1 MSLRLLKAAA
11 AALALCGALAPAL
24 AQAQTFER
32 PVRIVVPFA
41 PGGTSDILA
50 RLISPKLSEAIGQPV
65 VVENKPGAAGNIGAD
80 AVAKARPDGHTLLL
94 MDIGSLAVAPSL
106 FPDLTYDVQKDLAP
120 VGMVMFGPYVMA
132 VHPSVPAKN
141 VAELVAYAKANP
153 GKLAVANSGVGALNH
168 ITAVALARGLGID
181 WKNVPYKGGSA
192 ASRAVVSGESTV
204 IINGATATL
213 PFVTNKQL
221 VGIAVTGDARLPAL
235 PDVETF
241 KEAKLPLGRCRH
253 LAGPA
258 DHRQDAARDGRPPQ
272 CRAAEDPGN
281 ARHPAEDRR
290 TGRLGAPRHAGRRQV
305 LARHQYRELGRH
317 RPRRR
322 HQDQLTRQS
331 GPARDTSSVRL
342 AGPAVRRLPHRGR
355 GGHLRRDLET
365 RRRHRRQYGPGYM
378 PRAIALVLL
387 GFGLFFTGRGVISA
401 HAGIERVH
409 VRPLLAISVAVG
421 AVRLAGGKPRPR
433 RGFAGDHRRGCLRE
447 P

>member
-11 AALALCGALAPAL
+11 AALALCGAVVPSFAH
-24 AQAQTFER
+24 AQSFER

-168 ITAVALARGLGID
+168 ITAVALARGLGIE

-241 KEAKLPLGRCRH
+241 KEAKLPLADAGTWQGLLTTGKTPPEVVARLNAELQKI
-253 LAGPA
+253 LAMP
-258 DHRQDAARDGRPPQ
+258 DIQQ
-272 CRAAEDPGN
+272 KIAEQG
-281 ARHPAEDRR
+281 
-290 TGRLGAPRHAGRRQV
+290 
-305 LARHQYRELGRH
+305 
-317 RPRRR
+317 
-322 HQDQLTRQS
+322 
-331 GPARDTSSVRL
+331 
-342 AGPAVRRLPHRGR
+342 
-355 GGHLRRDLET
+355 
-365 RRRHRRQYGPGYM
+365 
-378 PRAIALVLL
+378 
-387 GFGLFFTGRGVISA
+387 
-401 HAGIERVH
+401 
-409 VRPLLAISVAVG
+409 G
-421 AVRLAGGKPRPR
+421 AVRPGSPDDVKSWLATNIESWGGIVRAADIKTN
-433 RGFAGDHRRGCLRE
+433 
-447 P
+447 

>member
-11 AALALCGALAPAL
+11 AALALCSALAPAL

-241 KEAKLPLGRCRH
+241 KEAKLPLADAGTWQGLLTTGKTPPEMVARLNAELQKI
-253 LAGPA
+253 LAMPDIQQKIAEQG
-258 DHRQDAARDGRPPQ
+258 GSVRPGTPDDVKSWLATNIESWGGIV
-272 CRAAEDPGN
+272 RAADIKTN
-281 ARHPAEDRR
+281 
-290 TGRLGAPRHAGRRQV
+290 
-305 LARHQYRELGRH
+305 
-317 RPRRR
+317 
-322 HQDQLTRQS
+322 
-331 GPARDTSSVRL
+331 
-342 AGPAVRRLPHRGR
+342 
-355 GGHLRRDLET
+355 
-365 RRRHRRQYGPGYM
+365 
-378 PRAIALVLL
+378 
-387 GFGLFFTGRGVISA
+387 
-401 HAGIERVH
+401 
-409 VRPLLAISVAVG
+409 
-421 AVRLAGGKPRPR
+421 
-433 RGFAGDHRRGCLRE
+433 
-447 P
+447 